1 MRAYFKFEFIQFMF
15 NKKNIAI
22 YVILLFFA
30 CFYALKMAPS
40 YDPIEQVDREE
51 IEARF
56 LTREDFLTNLVID
69 ENTYPLTRFAAAIYP
84 EWNEYDKQRLDA
96 IDNNDLKKYAE
107 STYKWYEY
115 SDFMIF
121 RNGRDLLY
129 YNPRYYTAGN
139 LYATEDGHYAYMY
152 SASRFKGYAEG
163 NSDLSMD
170 VFEERTALQT
180 LQRLL
185 HGYLPLILLVSCIL
199 FTADIVLKDKRNPTL
214 IKGFPIS
221 IWKRLLVKGGIA
233 LIGSFLTVV
242 PLSVGFF
249 IIAIQNGFGDLKLP
263 VPIFSYEARA
273 FTMISMGE
281 YLFQNTL
288 LILFWFM
295 LLISLLLLISIT
307 IRNEF
312 ANLALGLV
320 VVFAEF
326 YYYVRGLGFVKD
338 IQWYP
343 SSYVQVGQI
352 IAGYREYLNNSI
364 ELNLTNGLLVMSACT
379 AVCLLITFLISN
391 RRGFKYLR

>member
-15 NKKNIAI
+15 NKKNLAV

-30 CFYALKMAPS
+30 CFYALKIAPF
-40 YDPIEQVDREE
+40 YDPIEKVDRDE
-51 IEARF
+51 IEARY
-56 LTREDFLTNLVID
+56 LTREDFLNNVVLD

-107 STYKWYEY
+107 ATYNWYEY
-115 SDFMIF
+115 SDSLIF
-121 RNGRDLLY
+121 RSGKGLLY

-163 NSDLSMD
+163 TSNLSMD

-199 FTADIVLKDKRNPTL
+199 FTVDIVLKDKRNPTL

-221 IWKRLLVKGGIA
+221 IWRRLLVKGGVA
-233 LIGSFLTVV
+233 LIGSILAII

-249 IIAIQNGFGDLKLP
+249 LIAIQNGLGDLDLP

-273 FTMISMGE
+273 FTVITMGE
-281 YLFQNTL
+281 YLFQNAL
-288 LILFWFM
+288 LILFWFL

-312 ANLALGLV
+312 ANLALGCV

-343 SSYVQVGQI
+343 SSYVHVGQI
-352 IAGYREYLNNSI
+352 IAGYREYLNNSVT
-364 ELNLTNGLLVMSACT
+364 LTLTNGLLVMIACT
-379 AVCLLITFLISN
+379 AICLFITFIISN
-391 RRGFKYLR
+391 QKRFKIL

>member
-1 MRAYFKFEFIQFMF
+1 MRAYFKFEFIQFLF

-30 CFYALKMAPS
+30 CFYALKIAPS
-40 YDPIEQVDREE
+40 YDPIEKVDRDE

-56 LTREDFLTNLVID
+56 LTREDFLNNVVID
-69 ENTYPLTRFAAAIYP
+69 ENTYPLTQFAAAIFP
-84 EWNEYDKQRLDA
+84 EWNEYDQQRLDA
-96 IDNNDLKKYAE
+96 LDDNDMKKYAE
-107 STYKWYEY
+107 ATYKWYEY

-121 RNGRDLLY
+121 RNGKGFLY
-129 YNPRYYTAGN
+129 YNSRYYTAGN

-152 SASRFKGYAEG
+152 SASRFKGYADG
-163 NSDLSMD
+163 SSDLSIN

-185 HGYLPLILLVSCIL
+185 HGYLPLILLIGCIL

-221 IWKRLLVKGGIA
+221 IWSRLLVKGGVA
-233 LIGSFLTVV
+233 LIGSILTVI

-249 IIAIQNGFGDLKLP
+249 LIAIQNGLGDFNLP
-263 VPIFSYEARA
+263 VPIFSYEAKA
-273 FTMISMGE
+273 FTSIAMGE
-281 YLFQNTL
+281 YLFQNAL
-288 LILFWFM
+288 LILFWFV
-295 LLISLLLLISIT
+295 LLISLLLLVSVLV
-307 IRNEF
+307 RNEF
-312 ANLALGLV
+312 ANLVVGCV

-352 IAGYREYLNNSI
+352 IAGYREYLNNSVA
-364 ELNLTNGLLVMSACT
+364 LTLANGLLVMSLCT
-379 AVCLLITFLISN
+379 VICLLITFIVSN
-391 RRGFKYLR
+391 HRRFKLF

>member
-1 MRAYFKFEFIQFMF
+1 MRAYFKFELIHFMT

-30 CFYALKMAPS
+30 CFYAIKIAPS
-40 YDPIEQVDREE
+40 FDPIEKVDKDE

-56 LTREDFLTNLVID
+56 LTREDFLNNVVLD

-96 IDNNDLKKYAE
+96 LEQNDMKNYAE
-107 STYKWYEY
+107 STFKWYEY
-115 SDFMIF
+115 SDSMIF
-121 RNGRDLLY
+121 RNGKGLLY

-152 SASRFKGYAEG
+152 SASRYKGYSEG
-163 NSDLSMD
+163 NSDLSIN

-180 LQRLL
+180 LQRML

-199 FTADIVLKDKRNPTL
+199 FTSDIVLKDKRNPTL
-214 IKGFPIS
+214 IKGFPLS
-221 IWKRLLVKGGIA
+221 IWRRLLVKGGVA
-233 LIGSFLTVV
+233 LIGSILTII
-242 PLSVGFF
+242 PLLVGFI
-249 IIAIQNGFGDLKLP
+249 IIAIQSGVGDFQLP
-263 VPIFSYEARA
+263 VPIFSYETRA
-273 FTMISMGE
+273 FTSISMGS
-281 YLFQNTL
+281 YLFQNAL
-288 LILFWFM
+288 LILFWF
-295 LLISLLLLISIT
+295 LLLISMLLLVSI
-307 IRNEF
+307 ILRNEF
-312 ANLALGLV
+312 ANLVVGCI

-352 IAGYREYLNNSI
+352 LSGYREYLNNSTT
-364 ELNLTNGLLVMSACT
+364 LTLEYGLLVMSGYT
-379 AVCLLITFLISN
+379 VICLLITFIISN
-391 RRGFKYLR
+391 QRWFKLL